1 MVPMASEAVQKISTK
16 DTDVVRQLTKTA
28 NFIATPMK
36 KRIYQFI
43 TSLLEIPARFLF
55 FLLT

>member
-1 MVPMASEAVQKISTK
+1 MVPMASEAVQKINTK
-16 DTDVVRQLTKTA
+16 DTEVVRQLTKTA

-55 FLLT
+55 FC